1 MWIANYLDVVEF
13 VILVTL
19 ESVVHMAHCLACLVP
34 ECDQGVLYMW
44 LVNAQIM
51 RKGWETGVTSFVE
64 GFP

>member
-13 VILVTL
+13 IILVTL
-19 ESVVHMAHCLACLVP
+19 ESVVHMAHCLARLVP

-51 RKGWETGVTSFVE
+51 RKG
-64 GFP
+64 